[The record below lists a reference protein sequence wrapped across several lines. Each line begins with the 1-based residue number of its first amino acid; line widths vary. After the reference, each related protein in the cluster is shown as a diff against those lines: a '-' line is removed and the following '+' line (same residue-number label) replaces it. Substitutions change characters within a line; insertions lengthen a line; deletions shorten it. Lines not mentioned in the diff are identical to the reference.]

1 VPSDEDIYNLENGP
15 TIHYLSCLLS
25 VGMSAVVKYKEK
37 NKTGS
42 KIKNIG
48 SNWLIINFRM
58 GMAG

>member
-1 VPSDEDIYNLENGP
+1 VSA
-15 TIHYLSCLLS
+15 C
-25 VGMSAVVKYKEK
+25 VGYKEK